1 MKPVAHI
8 PWGPNVLIAATAAL
22 LGLVLLSFAL
32 RRLARYA
39 RLDTPAVRVAAL
51 AAASCTAYS
60 ADTSW
65 RFAED
70 YLDMGSTGE
79 RAAMFAA
86 AELGLFASAL
96 MARQNLNGPM
106 KAPGVPG
113 LLVWA
118 ITGVQIIPAYAESG
132 PLGGTVR
139 AFVGPFLAAV
149 LWHLAMGIELRHRR
163 PGAESHGLL
172 AVAGRE
178 VRERLLSRLGI
189 TERDRN
195 AAQIS
200 RDRATLRAVELA
212 ARLAALPPEQRAG
225 RRGRGIARRL
235 SAAVANASAGA
246 DREQRRKLLELLA
259 ARRHAAD
266 LATVPLASPWTEEVD
281 DPVAWALAEEVRGQ
295 MRRATE
301 SIRQAGQPGVFTL
314 GATLNGDDRSPEH
327 APEPQ
332 PPVKLDTAEA
342 QQVIED
348 GWAEGLTVRE
358 TAKRATRSPSY
369 VHGVFV
375 RLGAERGPRPAS
387 GRP

>member
-1 MKPVAHI
+1 MIPVGRV
-8 PWGPNVLIAATAAL
+8 PWESYAPLAAAAVLGLAL
-22 LGLVLLSFAL
+22 LWLAL

-51 AAASCTAYS
+51 AAASCTAYT

-70 YLDMGSTGE
+70 YLGMGSTAE

-96 MARQNLNGPM
+96 MARQNLNGPL
-106 KAPGVPG
+106 KAPGAPG
-113 LLVWA
+113 LLVWL
-118 ITGVQIIPAYAESG
+118 ITGVQVIPAYAESG

-163 PGAESHGLL
+163 PGAESRGVL

-178 VRERLLSRLGI
+178 LRERLLSRLGI

-212 ARLAALPPEQRAG
+212 ACLAALPPERRAG
-225 RRGRGIARRL
+225 RCGRRIARRL
-235 SAAVANASAGA
+235 SAAVAKASVGA

-266 LATVPLASPWTEEVD
+266 LATVPLASPWTEAAG
-281 DPVAWALAEEVRGQ
+281 DPAASALAEEVRGQ
-295 MRRATE
+295 MRRAAD
-301 SIRQAGQPGVFTL
+301 SIRQAGGPGVFTL
-314 GATLNGDDRSPEH
+314 GAALNGDDRSPEQL
-327 APEPQ
+327 PS
-332 PPVKLDTAEA
+332 KLGTAEA

-358 TAKRATRSPSY
+358 TAKRATRAPSY

-375 RLGAERGPRPAS
+375 RLDAERGPRPAAA